1 VVPLA
6 VWGAIQ
12 YLSWVGDTVQLGS
25 NKPYLKTILTIG
37 EQSTRIIF
45 LFVLLAFFQVPAL
58 IIAYF
63 IGLLAKGISSF
74 IVNHKLCFPQRIYLY
89 QSIAAPLAAGAAH
102 WLLLRGMAILLWRG
116 DQVTSM
122 LIFFIAILPS
132 FPVYMFLYGLVGGWD
147 DGTLGELKEAVDM
160 TGGLRP
166 VVWLVWASSAAGAR
180 LSPLHNR
187 FPVRIRPAAM
197 EEARALT
204 LEKVR
209 L

>member
-1 VVPLA
+1 
-6 VWGAIQ
+6 
-12 YLSWVGDTVQLGS
+12 
-25 NKPYLKTILTIG
+25 
-37 EQSTRIIF
+37 
-45 LFVLLAFFQVPAL
+45 
-58 IIAYF
+58 
-63 IGLLAKGISSF
+63 
-74 IVNHKLCFPQRIYLY
+74 
-89 QSIAAPLAAGAAH
+89 
-102 WLLLRGMAILLWRG
+102 
-116 DQVTSM
+116 
-122 LIFFIAILPS
+122 
-132 FPVYMFLYGLVGGWD
+132 MFLYGLVGGWD
-147 DGTLGELKEAVDM
+147 DGTLGELREAVDM